1 MVDIQITFFLV
12 IRVFEAKDFTLS
24 LNELI
29 DARVP
34 IVNLQRFCL
43 NLKLKSILLN
53 YTWIVNYS

>member
-34 IVNLQRFCL
+34 IVNLQRFSL
-43 NLKLKSILLN
+43 NLKLKGILLD